1 MSEATWFFAR
11 YGQQYG
17 PMTLDALRGQA
28 AAGAFQREDLVWR
41 EGMAD
46 WVEAGQVPDLADA
59 LVATPSG
66 TPYDLNPDQAAQS
79 PGGYSDA
86 YAGAYP
92 GVAQPGGVL
101 SYGTYQSHIGSQQVH
116 YGGFWIRFVA
126 AFIDG
131 VITAVPNFLFGFF
144 AELAA
149 QTTPTPAGAPAQVA
163 LGLSVLI
170 NVISIVIAWLY
181 EAMFTASTYQ
191 ATPGKMLV
199 GLKVVDLQGNR
210 ISFARATGRHFAKII
225 SGIICGI
232 GYIMAAF
239 DERKRGLHDQMA
251 STLVVYK

>member
-1 MSEATWFFAR
+1 MSEANWFFAR
-11 YGQQYG
+11 FGQQHG
-17 PMTLDALRGQA
+17 PMTLDAMRAQA

-41 EGMAD
+41 EGMPD
-46 WVEAGQVPDLADA
+46 WIEAGQVPELADA
-59 LVATPSG
+59 IVAAAGG
-66 TPYDLNPDQAAQS
+66 TPYELSPGQAPQA
-79 PGGYSDA
+79 PGGYADP

-101 SYGTYQSHIGSQQVH
+101 SYGTYQSAIGSPQVH

-126 AFIDG
+126 AFVDG

-144 AELAA
+144 AEMAA
-149 QTTPTPAGAPAQVA
+149 PMAPTGTGAPTQAA
-163 LGLSVLI
+163 MGLSVLI

-199 GLKVVDLQGNR
+199 GLKVVDLNGNR
-210 ISFARATGRHFAKII
+210 ISFARATGRHFAKIV

-239 DERKRGLHDQMA
+239 DERMRGLHDQMA